1 MAVQPGFQRKE
12 ARLRWVV
19 ASFGNVFVDIGLWLT
34 EV

>member
-12 ARLRWVV
+12 GRLRWVV
-19 ASFGNVFVDIGLWLT
+19 ASFGNVSVEIGLRT